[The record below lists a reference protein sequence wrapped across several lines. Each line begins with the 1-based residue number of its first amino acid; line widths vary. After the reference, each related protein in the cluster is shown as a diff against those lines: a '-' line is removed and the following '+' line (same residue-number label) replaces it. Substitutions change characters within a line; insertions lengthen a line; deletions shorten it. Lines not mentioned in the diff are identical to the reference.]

1 MKLPQTRDSLNDERG
16 GTMNTPKFL
25 RTCFLAGTFI
35 LVVTFLTGQARSTI
49 EPKTSSQHDGQH
61 DFDFNFGTWKTSM
74 KRLQHPL
81 TGSTTWVELN
91 GTVVVRKVWDGRA
104 QLEEVEAD
112 GPAGH
117 FEDLGLFLY
126 SPEAHQWS
134 LNFANSKVGVLELP
148 PTIGEFTDG
157 RGVFYDQ
164 ETLNGRAIMVR
175 IIWSDITPDS
185 HKFEQAFSDD
195 GGKTWE
201 PNVIATLTRE
211 KP

>member
-1 MKLPQTRDSLNDERG
+1 MDTLRYV
-16 GTMNTPKFL
+16 
-25 RTCFLAGTFI
+25 RTCCLVGTFV
-35 LVVTFLTGQARSTI
+35 LVVTFLTGQARSTG
-49 EPKTSSQHDGQH
+49 EPKANAQRDGQH

-81 TGSTTWVELN
+81 TGSTTWVELA
-91 GTVVVRKVWDGRA
+91 GTVVVRKVWGGRA

-126 SPEAHQWS
+126 NPQAHQWS

-148 PTIGEFTDG
+148 PTIGEFKDG
-157 RGVFYDQ
+157 LGVFYDQ

-185 HKFEQAFSDD
+185 HKFEQAFSVD

-201 PNVIATLTRE
+201 PNVIAVLTRE